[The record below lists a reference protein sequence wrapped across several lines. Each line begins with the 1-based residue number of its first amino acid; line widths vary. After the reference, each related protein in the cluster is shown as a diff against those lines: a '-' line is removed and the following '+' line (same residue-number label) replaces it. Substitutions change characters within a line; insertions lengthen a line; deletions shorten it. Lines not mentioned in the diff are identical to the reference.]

1 MSVTDMAAEA
11 ARKAMETA
19 ETVTMGG
26 NAFRAMVAVLQ
37 AASGDMLHR
46 HVMAIQAAI
55 ETAKPVTAPET
66 VSGPSARQVAAAAS
80 NAEREAAK
88 LAERRAENEAERAK
102 KKERAEV
109 YLAEYAAREK
119 DPEVTA
125 RQATNRAARELVDRH
140 SLQYG
145 VVVPN
150 AGQPVETVQA
160 G

>member
-19 ETVTMGG
+19 ETVTMDG

-55 ETAKPVTAPET
+55 ETAKPVTAPEA
-66 VSGPSARQVAAAAS
+66 VSGPSARQAAAAAS
-80 NAEREAAK
+80 NAAREAAK
-88 LAERRAENEAERAK
+88 LAERRAENAQAR
-102 KKERAEV
+102 V
-109 YLAEYAAREK
+109 ARE
-119 DPEVTA
+119 T
-125 RQATNRAARELVDRH
+125 RELIDRH
-140 SLQYG
+140 LGANVDAISWEARLADG
-145 VVVPN
+145 GITEMDRRPILGPPN
-150 AGQPVETVQA
+150 AGSPVDTVQA